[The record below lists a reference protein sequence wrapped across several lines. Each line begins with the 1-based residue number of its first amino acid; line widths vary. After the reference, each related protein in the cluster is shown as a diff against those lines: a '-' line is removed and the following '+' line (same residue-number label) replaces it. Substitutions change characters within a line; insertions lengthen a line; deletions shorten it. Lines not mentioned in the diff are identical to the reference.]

1 MSTILKPNQLVEVKW
16 HSKNKNHLIISILK
30 KYPLGAGDT
39 IEVPLA
45 DMSHTFSNDQVSGII
60 VFRSVNATLDVRED
74 TMSYWFEVASVYLKE
89 K

>member
-1 MSTILKPNQLVEVKW
+1 MFPV
-16 HSKNKNHLIISILK
+16 SKFVGFRKFSICSVDINYLDTILK